1 MNQKDINE
9 AIEALTVNELRK
21 YLNAVKKIAEVKH
34 VLGLYLCVV
43 DPSHQILATRK
54 IGQFS
59 SKEESD
65 LAFKQAVFKTQ
76 LLSEQEELIC
86 SRQIPIDNRTED
98 YGAIKIKGYTVG
110 CHGLKNSKQN
120 ELFTYLVLMRVF
132 INQAYLFGEGAQM
145 RPIMDSIGDT
155 LQDNELI
162 ESYIRQISP
171 SQEDEEISEKGTT
184 STN

>member
-1 MNQKDINE
+1 MTQKDIND

-34 VLGLYLCVV
+34 FLGLYLCVV
-43 DPSHQILATRK
+43 DPNHQILAARK

-65 LAFKQAVFKTQ
+65 LAFKQAVSKTQ
-76 LLSEQEELIC
+76 LLSEQEGLVS
-86 SRQIPIDNRTED
+86 SRQIPVDNRTED
-98 YGAIKIKGYTVG
+98 YGAIKIKGYTIG
-110 CHGLKNSKQN
+110 CHGLVNSKQN

-132 INQAYLFGEGAQM
+132 INQAFLFGEGAQM

-155 LQDNELI
+155 LHDNELI
-162 ESYIRQISP
+162 ENYIRQISP
-171 SQEDEEISEKGTT
+171 AQEEEEISEK
-184 STN
+184 STVATN